1 MPLTKPQVIIKL
13 ITVDMLFTDQE
24 KGYLFYRYGEESRG
38 ELAPILNPDKELYKK
53 LEFVNMLF
61 CVGIYESELLVGF
74 IIAMVTPLPHY
85 KGVMGATIESFYVT
99 PECRKFGLGKRLLA
113 VAEEKAIA
121 LGAEMSF
128 MSAPIDSRLAKA
140 ASLFGYRPTT
150 KVYTKKL
157 KC

>member
-1 MPLTKPQVIIKL
+1 MTLTKPQAIIRL
-13 ITVDMLFTDQE
+13 VTVDILFTDQE
-24 KGYLFYRYGEESRG
+24 KCNLFYRYGEESKG
-38 ELAPILNPDKELYKK
+38 ELAPTLNPDKELYKK
-53 LEFVNMLF
+53 LESINMLF
-61 CVGIYESELLVGF
+61 CAGAYEGELLVGF
-74 IIAMVTPLPHY
+74 IAAMVTPLPHY
-85 KGVMGATIESFYVT
+85 TSIMGATIDSFYVA
-99 PECRKFGLGKRLLA
+99 PEYRKFGLGKRLLA
-113 VAEEKAIA
+113 VAEEKAII